1 MIHNFPSFSAR
12 ALVFSWL
19 ALRDKGVT
27 KQTYVIRVD
36 DREFDITIEEK
47 VKVLDIEPEPFEGE
61 GIA

>member
-27 KQTYVIRVD
+27 EGSYIVEVD
-36 DREFDITIEEK
+36 HHRFTVTIKED
-47 VKVLDIEPEPFEGE
+47 VLGIEPEPFEGE